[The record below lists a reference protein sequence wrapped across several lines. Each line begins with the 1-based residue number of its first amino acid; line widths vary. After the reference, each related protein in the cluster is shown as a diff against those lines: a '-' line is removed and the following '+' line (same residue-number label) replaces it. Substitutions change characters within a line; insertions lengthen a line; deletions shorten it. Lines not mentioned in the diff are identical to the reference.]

1 MSTEQELRE
10 CRKEL
15 ERLQAEHEK
24 LRVDT
29 GRLCTWGMG
38 IGTIVGVSLG
48 DRYRGYPRR
57 NALIK

>member
-24 LRVDT
+24 LRVDM

-38 IGTIVGVSLG
+38 IGTIVGSHWESLSG
-48 DRYRGYPRR
+48 
-57 NALIK
+57 LS

>member
-1 MSTEQELRE
+1 MDTEKELRE

-15 ERLQAEHEK
+15 ERLQAVHEE

-29 GRLCTWGMG
+29 GRLCMQGMG

-48 DRYRGYPRR
+48 IAIGVIIGIT
-57 NALIK
+57 L

>member
-15 ERLQAEHEK
+15 ERLQAVHEE

-29 GRLCTWGMG
+29 GRLCMWGMG
-38 IGTIVGVSLG
+38 IGTIVGVALG
-48 DRYRGYPRR
+48 IAIGVI
-57 NALIK
+57 LGVTL

>member
-15 ERLQAEHEK
+15 ERLQAVHGE

-38 IGTIVGVSLG
+38 IGTIVGVPLG
-48 DRYRGYPRR
+48 IAIGVIIGIM
-57 NALIK
+57 L

>member
-38 IGTIVGVSLG
+38 IGTIVGGLIG
-48 DRYRGYPRR
+48 DRYRGYHRY

>member
-15 ERLQAEHEK
+15 ERPQAVHEE

-48 DRYRGYPRR
+48 IAIGVIIGIT
-57 NALIK
+57 L

>member
-38 IGTIVGVSLG
+38 IGTIVGVLSGIAVGVIIGITL
-48 DRYRGYPRR
+48 
-57 NALIK
+57 

>member
-15 ERLQAEHEK
+15 ERLQAVHEE

-38 IGTIVGVSLG
+38 IGAIAGVSLG
-48 DRYRGYPRR
+48 IAIGVI
-57 NALIK
+57 LGVTL